1 VNKPMIVVTGAT
13 GQLGRLV
20 IVNLLK
26 RVPATQIVAAA
37 RTPSKAADLAALGV
51 HVREADYG
59 KPATLA
65 AAFAGATSIL
75 LISSPALP
83 TEGVR
88 VSEHKAVID
97 AAKAAGAQ
105 LLAYTSVLRAETSTL
120 LVGPEHL
127 ATERHLIASGIPW
140 VLLRHGSYLENHT
153 ASLGPALQS
162 GTIVGS
168 AGKGRFAA
176 AARADYAEAAA
187 VVLTT
192 PGHAGKIYELGGD
205 VAYTLAEL
213 ASEVGKQSGKKI
225 VYNNLPERAYQEIL
239 ESVGLPA
246 DLASFVADSDTKAT
260 QGELDTSSRDL
271 SGLIGHPTT
280 TLAAAVGAALAQ

>member
-1 VNKPMIVVTGAT
+1 MNKHMIVVTGAT

-20 IVNLLK
+20 IAKLLK
-26 RVPATQIVAAA
+26 RVPANQIVAAA
-37 RTPSKAADLAALGV
+37 RTLSKAADLTALGV
-51 HVREADYG
+51 QVREADYS

-65 AAFAGATSIL
+65 TAFAGAKSVL

-88 VSEHKAVID
+88 ISEHKAGID

-105 LLAYTSVLRAETSTL
+105 LLAYTSVLRADTSTL

-127 ATERHLIASGIPW
+127 ATERNLTASGIPW

-153 ASLGPALQS
+153 AYLGPALQS
-162 GTIVGS
+162 GVIVGS
-168 AGKGRFAA
+168 AEKGRFAA

-205 VAYTLAEL
+205 VAYTLDEL

-225 VYNNLPERAYQEIL
+225 VYNNLPEQAYQGIL
-239 ESVGLPA
+239 EQAGLPA
-246 DLASFVADSDTKAT
+246 DLANFVADSDTRAS
-260 QGELDTSSRDL
+260 QGELYTASRDL

-280 TLAAAVGAALAQ
+280 PLAAAVAAALPR